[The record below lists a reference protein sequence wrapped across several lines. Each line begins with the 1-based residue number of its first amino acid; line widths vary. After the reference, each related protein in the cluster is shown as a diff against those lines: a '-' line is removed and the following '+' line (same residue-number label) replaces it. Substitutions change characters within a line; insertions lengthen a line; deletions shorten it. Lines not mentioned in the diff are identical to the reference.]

1 MKETLEEKL
10 FRLKKEKDNLIVQQF
25 YKIKE
30 FDEKIKEYE
39 SQIYHIS
46 QEINRIQI
54 AISD

>member
-10 FRLKKEKDNLIVQQF
+10 SRLKKEKDNLILQQY

-46 QEINRIQI
+46 QEVNRIQI
-54 AISD
+54 AISN